1 MSGIGRS
8 RFRKQNMKKHNRKTE
23 EILSPFEDPA
33 LTPEARENQLISLS
47 EMLAEKQLREGTASS
62 QVIVHYLRLGTMRER
77 LERDKLKYET
87 ELLKSKKEA
96 IDSEKRSEELFA
108 KAISAFRSYRGEDE
122 TEDYQDV

>member
-1 MSGIGRS
+1 
-8 RFRKQNMKKHNRKTE
+8 MKKHDRKPE
-23 EILSPFEDPA
+23 EIISPFEEPA
-33 LTPEARENQLISLS
+33 LTQEAREYLLISLS
-47 EMLAEKQLREGTASS
+47 ERLAEKQLREGTASS

-96 IDSEKRSEELFA
+96 IDSEKRSEELFS

-122 TEDYQDV
+122 QDI